1 MLQFMRKHAKN
12 WLMKVLLI
20 LIIIVFVFYFGS
32 RTGRQKA
39 GDIATVGD
47 KTISFV
53 EFRKEYENLHEL
65 YRRQYGEN
73 LTEEQ
78 LKRLNLKQ
86 VAVDNLINQT
96 IILQKAKELNVEVS
110 DEEVRNFIF
119 SIPTFQRNGV
129 FDNRVYQQVLR
140 SLKMTPEEFEV
151 SQKMGMI
158 AAKIEGLIRESVM
171 VSDDEAFD
179 IYRIQNEK
187 TDLAFLKI
195 PCEGYRSRVKASTE
209 DLEKF
214 LAEQGDSFRVPERL
228 QVKYLFLRAED
239 FEDSVSVS
247 DEEVRDYYESHRE
260 SFKKKGGSAAPLAE
274 VKGKI
279 IAALRRDKAMDL
291 AYREAKK
298 ARNTIYQEENFEE
311 YARKHNITIHSGE
324 VTAKANIPPE
334 LAAIEGLDQYLSAL
348 KPDQIT
354 PVLSTPSGYAIIKLV
369 SRESSRTPKLA
380 EIRGIVER
388 RYVEEEARKLCR
400 KEAEDTLR
408 RLKAGVGMDEIARE
422 KGLRI
427 GDTGY
432 FSPGVNIPG
441 IGRSLE
447 IAQAVYLLSEKKPY
461 PDQPFLVDDS
471 YVIVRFKGRK
481 MEAKDFDAN
490 KAAIKQFLYR
500 HKENIYLQS
509 WIAETK
515 EALIKAGR
523 IKFHEDVSKL

>member
-1 MLQFMRKHAKN
+1 MRKHAKN

-20 LIIIVFVFYFGS
+20 LIIIVFIFYFGS
-32 RTGRQKA
+32 STGRQKA

-53 EFRKEYENLHEL
+53 EFRKEYENLLEL

-86 VAVDNLINQT
+86 VAVDNLINQAV
-96 IILQKAKELNVEVS
+96 ILQKAMDLNIEVS

>member
-39 GDIATVGD
+39 GDIATVGG

-53 EFRKEYENLHEL
+53 EFRKEYENLLEL

>member
-53 EFRKEYENLHEL
+53 EFRKEYENLLEL

>member
-39 GDIATVGD
+39 GDIATVED

-53 EFRKEYENLHEL
+53 EFHKEYENLFEL

-78 LKRLNLKQ
+78 LKKLNLKQ
-86 VAVDNLINQT
+86 VAVDNLINQA
-96 IILQKAKELNVEVS
+96 IILQKAKDLNIEVS

-119 SIPTFQRNGV
+119 SIPTFQRNDV

-158 AAKIEGLIRESVM
+158 VAKIEGLIRESVM

-195 PCEGYRSRVKASTE
+195 PCGEYRSRVKATTE

-214 LAEQGDSFRVPERL
+214 LAEQADSFRVPERL
-228 QVKYLFLRAED
+228 QVKYFFLRAED
-239 FEDSVSVS
+239 FVGSVNVS
-247 DEEVRDYYESHRE
+247 DEEVRDYYESHKE
-260 SFKKKGGSAAPLAE
+260 SFKKKDGSTAPLAE

-279 IAALRRDKAMDL
+279 VAALRHDKAMDL
-291 AYREAKK
+291 AYGEAKK

-311 YARKHNITIHSGE
+311 YARKHNLTIHSGE
-324 VTAKANIPPE
+324 VVAKANIPPE
-334 LAAIEGLDQYLSAL
+334 LAAIKELDQYLASL

-380 EIRGIVER
+380 EIRGIVEK

-408 RLKAGVGMDEIARE
+408 RLKAGAGMDEVARE
-422 KGLRI
+422 KGLRM

-432 FSPGVNIPG
+432 FSPGVDIPG

-471 YVIVRFKGRK
+471 YVIFRFKGRK
-481 MEAKDFDAN
+481 LEATDFAAK

-500 HKENIYLQS
+500 HKENTYLQS
-509 WIAETK
+509 WVTETK

>member
-47 KTISFV
+47 RAVSFV
-53 EFRKEYENLHEL
+53 EFRKEYENLLEL

-78 LKRLNLKQ
+78 LKKLNLKQ
-86 VAVDNLINQT
+86 AAVDNLINQAV
-96 IILQKAKELNVEVS
+96 ILQKAKELSIEVS

-151 SQKMGMI
+151 SQKMGMT

-195 PCEGYRSRVKASTE
+195 PCGEYRSRVKASTE

-239 FEDSVSVS
+239 FESSVSVS
-247 DEEVRDYYESHRE
+247 DEEVKDYYESHRE
-260 SFKKKGGSAAPLAE
+260 SLKKKDGTSAPLAE

-279 IAALRRDKAMDL
+279 IAALRRSKAMDQ
-291 AYREAKK
+291 AYSEARK

-311 YARKHNITIHSGE
+311 YARKHNLNIYSGE
-324 VTAKANIPPE
+324 IVAKELPKGE
-334 LAAIEGLDQYLSAL
+334 LAAVEGLDEYLSSL

-354 PVLSTPSGYAIIKLV
+354 PVLSTPSGYTIIKLV
-369 SRESSRTPKLA
+369 SRETSRTPKLA
-380 EIRGIVER
+380 EIRGIVEK

-400 KEAEDTLR
+400 KEAEDTLM
-408 RLKAGVGMDEIARE
+408 RLKAGVGMDAVARE
-422 KGLRI
+422 KGIRI
-427 GDTGY
+427 GATGY
-432 FSPGVNIPG
+432 LSPGVDIPG

-461 PDQPFLVDDS
+461 QDQPFLVDDA

-481 MEAKDFDAN
+481 LEATNFAAK
-490 KAAIKQFLYR
+490 KATIKQFLYR
-500 HKENIYLQS
+500 HKENTYLQS
-509 WIAETK
+509 WVTETK
-515 EALIKAGR
+515 ETLIKAGR